1 MRNLSHPTRE
11 RLVMTVVAFLDER
24 DPSRITV
31 DEVLQESGISKGSLY
46 HHFEDFSDL
55 IEAALVRRFAQTV
68 DASIAALTMVNVQAR
83 TREDLLQGLRT
94 VTEETQQAELQPVR
108 AERLRAIGLA
118 TTSERFRI
126 ALAAEQ
132 QRLTTA
138 LADLWREA
146 QDRGMFTRDIDP
158 YAAAVFI
165 QAYTLGQVVNDIT
178 DEKMNVQAWIDMIDR
193 ITRLAF
199 TTPEA

>member
-11 RLVMTVVAFLDER
+11 RLVMTVVTFLDDR
-24 DPSRITV
+24 DASRITV
-31 DEVLQESGISKGSLY
+31 DEVLSESGISKGSLY

-55 IEAALVRRFAQTV
+55 IEAALIRRFARTV
-68 DASIAALTMVNVQAR
+68 DWSIASLTTAIVESR
-83 TREDLLQGLRT
+83 SREDLLKALRR
-94 VTEETQQAELQPVR
+94 VTEETQQADLRPVR

-118 TTSERFRI
+118 TTSERFRA
-126 ALAAEQ
+126 ALDTEQ
-132 QRLTTA
+132 QRLTSA

-146 QDRGMFTRDIDP
+146 QDRGFFATEIDP

-165 QAYTLGQVVNDIT
+165 QAYTLGQAVNDVT
-178 DEKMNVQAWIDMIDR
+178 ETKMDVDAWVDMIDR

-199 TTPEA
+199 AAPEA

>member
-1 MRNLSHPTRE
+1 MRNSIHPTKE
-11 RLVMTVVAFLDER
+11 LLIVTVVGFLDDR

-31 DEVLQESGISKGSLY
+31 DEVLNESGISKGSLY

-55 IEAALVRRFAQTV
+55 IEAALVRRFARTV
-68 DASIAALTMVNVQAR
+68 DFSILSLTAAMTQAR
-83 TREDLLQGLRT
+83 SREELLDGLHRVT
-94 VTEETQQAELQPVR
+94 VETQQAELQPVR
-108 AERLRAIGLA
+108 AEHLRALGLA
-118 TTSERFRI
+118 TTSERFRV
-126 ALAAEQ
+126 ALAQEQ
-132 QRLTTA
+132 QRLTSA

-146 QDRGMFTRDIDP
+146 QDHGYFSRAMDP

-178 DEKMNVQAWIDMIDR
+178 DEKMDVDAWMSMIDR

-199 TTPEA
+199 AETES